1 MKMRTWTALRTSLIL
16 AGWLASAVAFTHC
29 AGRPLSEDVAADLI
43 FYNGKIITVDSD
55 FSIASALAVKD
66 DKFLTLGPDN
76 EILSWAGASTR
87 TVDLQGKTITPGFI
101 DSHIHAIRATGNTV
115 SLEETRSVAEILE
128 VFREKVRQT
137 PEKTWIR
144 ASPFMSI
151 DQIEEG
157 RLPYRWEL
165 DSVSPNHPVFIFY
178 HGHLVATNSLA
189 LKEAGITRA
198 TTPQKWV
205 IKDPDTG
212 EPNGW
217 LLEDLTGRVLRFF
230 PRGDLEET
238 IAEIRR
244 MSRELNAVG
253 ITGVIQQLG
262 GTTTG
267 RNFRALD
274 RLRREGELTLRWRL
288 NYSLPPAT
296 PDDRI
301 QEAIRNLGPPSGYGN
316 EWLRMGSLGELSLDG
331 WWEPMD
337 TAYLREPYEGS
348 YSRQQGK
355 GDLRFSIDRLKTIC
369 LAAAE
374 NDIQM
379 SVHVAGSAALDEVL
393 NVYDEVDQLYPI
405 ASKRWTLEHGGFLPT
420 PRNLEQAKRLGVIV
434 STQQSISYFVP
445 RALREMLG
453 ERRAASLFPNRTWL
467 EGGVKVAGG
476 SDFPGSPLSPLL
488 GMYASVTRRTA
499 IGELGREEAISRQ
512 EALKM
517 YTIYAAHIS
526 FEEDLKGSIEPGK
539 LADFVVLSDDLL
551 TVPEENI
558 KDIEVLMTVVGGKVV
573 YEK

>member
-1 MKMRTWTALRTSLIL
+1 MKNRAWTALRPLLIL
-16 AGWLASAVAFTHC
+16 AGGLATAVVFTHC
-29 AGRPLSEDVAADLI
+29 AGRPLPEDIAADLI
-43 FYNGKIITVDSD
+43 FYNGKIITVDSN

-66 DKFLTLGPDN
+66 DKFLTLGQDN
-76 EILSWAGASTR
+76 DILSWAGSSTR

-101 DSHIHAIRATGNTV
+101 DSHIHAIRASGNTV

-128 VFREKVRQT
+128 VFRKKVRQT
-137 PEKTWIR
+137 PEKTWIG
-144 ASPFMSI
+144 AFPFMSV

-157 RLPYRWEL
+157 RLPTRWEL
-165 DSVSPNHPVFIFY
+165 DSVSPSHPVFVFY

-205 IKDPDTG
+205 IKDPATG

-217 LLEDLTGRVLRFF
+217 LLEDLGGRVLRFF
-230 PRGDLEET
+230 PRGGLEET
-238 IAEIRR
+238 MEEVRR
-244 MSRELNAVG
+244 MSRDLNAVG

-267 RNFRALD
+267 RNFRALE
-274 RLRREGELTLRWRL
+274 RLRTEGELTLRWRL

-301 QEAIRNLGPPSGYGN
+301 QEAIGNLGPPTGYGN
-316 EWLRMGSLGELSLDG
+316 EWLRIGGLGELSLDG

-355 GDLRFSIDRLKTIC
+355 GDLRFSIDRLRAIC

-393 NVYDEVDQLYPI
+393 NVYDEVDQLYPYC
-405 ASKRWTLEHGGFLPT
+405 LET
-420 PRNLEQAKRLGVIV
+420 VD
-434 STQQSISYFVP
+434 P
-445 RALREMLG
+445 RAWWIFTHSPKS
-453 ERRAASLFPNRTWL
+453 RAGQETGCHCLDPAVDFLFRP
-467 EGGVKVAGG
+467 
-476 SDFPGSPLSPLL
+476 PGP
-488 GMYASVTRRTA
+488 
-499 IGELGREEAISRQ
+499 
-512 EALKM
+512 
-517 YTIYAAHIS
+517 
-526 FEEDLKGSIEPGK
+526 
-539 LADFVVLSDDLL
+539 
-551 TVPEENI
+551 
-558 KDIEVLMTVVGGKVV
+558 
-573 YEK
+573 

>member
-1 MKMRTWTALRTSLIL
+1 L
-16 AGWLASAVAFTHC
+16 AAAVAFTHC

-43 FYNGKIITVDSD
+43 FYNGKIITADSD
-55 FSIASALAVKD
+55 FSIVSALALKND
-66 DKFLTLGPDN
+66 SFLTLGQDQ
-76 EILSWAGASTR
+76 EVLSWAGSSTQ

-101 DSHIHAIRATGNTV
+101 DSHIHAIRASGNTV
-115 SLEETRSVAEILE
+115 SLEETRSIAEILE
-128 VFREKVRQT
+128 AFRQKVGQT
-137 PEKTWIR
+137 PEKTWIG
-144 ASPFMSI
+144 AFPFMSV

-157 RLPYRWEL
+157 RLPNRWEL

-189 LKEAGITRA
+189 LKEARITRA
-198 TTPQKWV
+198 TTPQEWV

-217 LLEDLTGRVLRFF
+217 LLEDLGGRILRFF
-230 PRGDLEET
+230 PRGGLEET
-238 IAEIRR
+238 VAEIQR

-267 RNFRALD
+267 QNFRALEQ
-274 RLRREGELTLRWRL
+274 LRREGELTLRWRL
-288 NYSLPPAT
+288 NYSLPPAI
-296 PDDRI
+296 PDDQI
-301 QEAIRNLGPPSGYGN
+301 QEAIRNLGPPTGYGN
-316 EWLRMGSLGELSLDG
+316 EWLRIGGLGELSLDG

-355 GDLRFSIDRLKTIC
+355 GDLRFSIDRLRAIC

-393 NVYDEVDQLYPI
+393 NVYDEVDQVHPI
-405 ASKRWTLEHGGFLPT
+405 GSKRWTIEHGGFLPT
-420 PRNLEQAKRLGVIV
+420 PRNLEQAKRLGVIA

-445 RALREMLG
+445 KALREMLG
-453 ERRAASLFPNRTWL
+453 ERRASSLFPNRTWL
-467 EGGVKVAGG
+467 EGGIKVAGG

-488 GMYASVTRRTA
+488 GMYASVTRKTA
-499 IGELGREEAISRQ
+499 IGELGLEEAISRQ
-512 EALKM
+512 EALKL
-517 YTIYAAHIS
+517 YTTYAAHIS

-551 TVPEENI
+551 TVPEEII
-558 KDIEVLMTVVGGKVV
+558 KDIEVLMTVVGGKIV
-573 YEK
+573 YERSMN

>member
-1 MKMRTWTALRTSLIL
+1 MRTWTALRTLLIL
-16 AGWLASAVAFTHC
+16 AGGLATAVACTHC
-29 AGRPLSEDVAADLI
+29 AGRPLPEDIAADLI
-43 FYNGKIITVDSD
+43 FYNGKIITVDSN

-66 DKFLTLGPDN
+66 DKFLILGQDN
-76 EILSWAGASTR
+76 DILSWAGSSTR

-101 DSHIHAIRATGNTV
+101 DSHIHAIRASGNTV
-115 SLEETRSVAEILE
+115 SLEETRSVAEILA

-137 PEKTWIR
+137 PENTWIG
-144 ASPFMSI
+144 AFPFMSI

-157 RLPYRWEL
+157 HLPNRWEL
-165 DSVSPNHPVFIFY
+165 DSVAPNHPVFIFY

-189 LKEAGITRA
+189 LKEAGITR
-198 TTPQKWV
+198 TTAPQKWV
-205 IKDPDTG
+205 IKDPATG

-217 LLEDLTGRVLRFF
+217 LLEDLGGRILRFF
-230 PRGDLEET
+230 PRGGLEET
-238 IAEIRR
+238 VEEIRR

-267 RNFRALD
+267 RNFRALE
-274 RLRREGELTLRWRL
+274 RLRRAGELTLRWRL

-301 QEAIRNLGPPSGYGN
+301 QEAIRNLGPPTGYGN
-316 EWLRMGSLGELSLDG
+316 EWLRIGGLGELSLDG

-393 NVYDEVDQLYPI
+393 NVYDEIDQLYPI

-453 ERRAASLFPNRTWL
+453 ERRASSLFPNRTWL
-467 EGGVKVAGG
+467 DGGIMVAGG

-488 GMYASVTRRTA
+488 GMYASVTRKTA
-499 IGELGREEAISRQ
+499 IGELGPEEAISRQ
-512 EALKM
+512 EALKL

-558 KDIEVLMTVVGGKVV
+558 KDIEVLMTVVGGKIV
-573 YEK
+573 YER

>member
-1 MKMRTWTALRTSLIL
+1 MEMRTWTALRTILIL
-16 AGWLASAVAFTHC
+16 VGLLAVPVVFAHC

-55 FSIASALAVKD
+55 FGIASALAVKD
-66 DKFLTLGPDN
+66 DKFLTLGQDN
-76 EILSWAGASTR
+76 EVLSWTGSSTQ

-101 DSHIHAIRATGNTV
+101 DSHIHAIRNGGDTV
-115 SLEETRSVAEILE
+115 SLDETQSVAEILE
-128 VFREKVRQT
+128 AFREKVQQT
-137 PEKTWIR
+137 PEKTWIG
-144 ASPFMSI
+144 AFPFMSV

-157 RLPYRWEL
+157 RLPNRWEL

-178 HGHLVATNSLA
+178 HGHLVAANSLA
-189 LKEAGITRA
+189 LKEAGITRS

-217 LLEDLTGRVLRFF
+217 LLEDLAGEVFRFF
-230 PRGDLEET
+230 PGGGLEET
-238 IAEIRR
+238 MEEIRH
-244 MSRELNAVG
+244 MSRRLNAVG
-253 ITGVIQQLG
+253 ITSVIQQLG

-267 RNFRALD
+267 RSFRALD
-274 RLRREGELTLRWRL
+274 RLHREGELTLRWRL

-296 PDDRI
+296 ADDRI
-301 QEAIRNLGPPSGYGN
+301 QETIRNLGPPTGYGN
-316 EWLRMGSLGELSLDG
+316 EWLRMGGLGELSLDG

-355 GDLRFSIDRLKTIC
+355 GDLRFSIDRLRAIC

-393 NVYDEVDQLYPI
+393 NVYDEVDQVHPI
-405 ASKRWTLEHGGFLPT
+405 GSK
-420 PRNLEQAKRLGVIV
+420 AKRLGVIA

-445 RALREMLG
+445 GALREMLG
-453 ERRAASLFPNRTWL
+453 ERRASSLFPNRTWL
-467 EGGVKVAGG
+467 EGGIKVAGG

-488 GMYASVTRRTA
+488 GMYASVTRKTA
-499 IGELGREEAISRQ
+499 IGELGPEEAISRR
-512 EALKM
+512 EALKL
-517 YTIYAAHIS
+517 YTTYAAHIS

-539 LADFVVLSDDLL
+539 MADFVVLSDDLL

-558 KDIEVLMTVVGGKVV
+558 KDIEVLMTVVGGRIV
-573 YEK
+573 YER

>member
-1 MKMRTWTALRTSLIL
+1 MKVRIGTAQKTLLIL
-16 AGWLASAVAFTHC
+16 GGILTSAVALTHC

-76 EILSWAGASTR
+76 EILSWAGASTE

-137 PEKTWIR
+137 PEKTWV
-144 ASPFMSI
+144 AAFPFMSV

-157 RLPYRWEL
+157 QLPNRWEL

-205 IKDPDTG
+205 IKDPATG

-217 LLEDLTGRVLRFF
+217 LLEDLAGRVLRFF
-230 PRGDLEET
+230 PRGGLEDT

-244 MSRELNAVG
+244 MSQKLNAVG

-267 RNFRALD
+267 RNFRALE
-274 RLRREGELTLRWRL
+274 RLQRAGELTLRWRL

-301 QEAIRNLGPPSGYGN
+301 QEAIGNLGPPTGYGN
-316 EWLRMGSLGELSLDG
+316 EWLRMGALGELSLDG

-337 TAYLREPYEGS
+337 TAYLREPYDGS

-355 GDLRFSIDRLKTIC
+355 GDLRFSIDRLKAIC

-420 PRNLEQAKRLGVIV
+420 PRNVEQAKRLGVIV

-488 GMYASVTRRTA
+488 GMYASVTRKTA

-512 EALKM
+512 EALKL
-517 YTIYAAHIS
+517 YTTSAAHIS

-539 LADFVVLSDDLL
+539 LADFVVLSEDLL

-558 KDIEVLMTVVGGKVV
+558 KDIEVLITVVGGKVV
-573 YEK
+573 YER

>member
-1 MKMRTWTALRTSLIL
+1 MRIGTAKKTLLIL
-16 AGWLASAVAFTHC
+16 GGILASAVALTHC

-43 FYNGKIITVDSD
+43 FYNGKIITVDSE

-137 PEKTWIR
+137 PEKTWIG
-144 ASPFMSI
+144 AFPFMSV

-157 RLPYRWEL
+157 HLPNRWEL

-178 HGHLVATNSLA
+178 HGHLVAANSLA
-189 LKEAGITRA
+189 LKKAGITRA
-198 TTPQKWV
+198 TAPQKWV
-205 IKDPDTG
+205 IKDPATG

-217 LLEDLTGRVLRFF
+217 LLEDLAGRVLRFF
-230 PRGDLEET
+230 PRGGLDET
-238 IAEIRR
+238 IEEIRR

-267 RNFRALD
+267 RNFRALE
-274 RLRREGELTLRWRL
+274 RLRRAGELTLRWRL
-288 NYSLPPAT
+288 NYSLPPDT

-301 QEAIRNLGPPSGYGN
+301 QEAIRNLGPPTGYGN
-316 EWLRMGSLGELSLDG
+316 EWLRMGGLGELSLDG

-355 GDLRFSIDRLKTIC
+355 GDLRFSIDRLKAIC
-369 LAAAE
+369 LAAVE

-393 NVYDEVDQLYPI
+393 NVYDEVDQVHPI
-405 ASKRWTLEHGGFLPT
+405 GSKRWTLEHGGFLPT

-434 STQQSISYFVP
+434 STQQSISYFIP

-453 ERRAASLFPNRTWL
+453 ERRASSLFPNRTWL
-467 EGGVKVAGG
+467 EGGIKVAGG

-488 GMYASVTRRTA
+488 GMYASVTRKTA
-499 IGELGREEAISRQ
+499 IGELGREEAISRE
-512 EALKM
+512 EALKL
-517 YTIYAAHIS
+517 YTINAAHIS

-539 LADFVVLSDDLL
+539 LADFVVLSNDLL

-558 KDIEVLMTVVGGKVV
+558 KDIEVIMTVVGGKVV

>member
-1 MKMRTWTALRTSLIL
+1 
-16 AGWLASAVAFTHC
+16 
-29 AGRPLSEDVAADLI
+29 
-43 FYNGKIITVDSD
+43 
-55 FSIASALAVKD
+55 
-66 DKFLTLGPDN
+66 
-76 EILSWAGASTR
+76 
-87 TVDLQGKTITPGFI
+87 
-101 DSHIHAIRATGNTV
+101 
-115 SLEETRSVAEILE
+115 
-128 VFREKVRQT
+128 
-137 PEKTWIR
+137 
-144 ASPFMSI
+144 MSI

-453 ERRAASLFPNRTWL
+453 ERRASSLFPNRTWL
-467 EGGVKVAGG
+467 DGGIMVAGG

-488 GMYASVTRRTA
+488 GMYASVTRKTA
-499 IGELGREEAISRQ
+499 IGELGPEEAISRQ
-512 EALKM
+512 EALKL

>member
-1 MKMRTWTALRTSLIL
+1 VRIGTAKKTLLIL
-16 AGWLASAVAFTHC
+16 GGILASAVALTHC

-137 PEKTWIR
+137 PEKTWIG
-144 ASPFMSI
+144 AFPFMSV

-157 RLPYRWEL
+157 HLPNRWEL
-165 DSVSPNHPVFIFY
+165 DSVSPDHPVFIFY

-198 TTPQKWV
+198 TAPQKWV
-205 IKDPDTG
+205 IKDPATG

-217 LLEDLTGRVLRFF
+217 LLEDLAGRVLRFF
-230 PRGDLEET
+230 PRGGLEET
-238 IAEIRR
+238 IEEIRR

-267 RNFRALD
+267 RNFRALE
-274 RLRREGELTLRWRL
+274 RLRRAGELTLRWRL

-301 QEAIRNLGPPSGYGN
+301 QEAIRNLGPPTGYGN
-316 EWLRMGSLGELSLDG
+316 EWLRIGALGELSLDG

-355 GDLRFSIDRLKTIC
+355 GDLRFSIERLKAIC

-393 NVYDEVDQLYPI
+393 NVYDEVDQVHPI
-405 ASKRWTLEHGGFLPT
+405 GSKRWTIEHGGFLPT
-420 PRNLEQAKRLGVIV
+420 PRNLEQAKRLGVIA

-467 EGGVKVAGG
+467 EGGIKVAGG

-488 GMYASVTRRTA
+488 GMYASVTRKTA

-512 EALKM
+512 EALKL
-517 YTIYAAHIS
+517 YTTYAAHIS

-558 KDIEVLMTVVGGKVV
+558 KDIEVLTTVVGGKVV
-573 YEK
+573 YDR

>member
-1 MKMRTWTALRTSLIL
+1 MRTWTALRTSLVL
-16 AGWLASAVAFTHC
+16 AGGLAAAVAFTHC
-29 AGRPLSEDVAADLI
+29 AGRPLPEDIAADLI
-43 FYNGKIITVDSD
+43 FYNGKIITVDAN

-76 EILSWAGASTR
+76 DILSWAGSSTR
-87 TVDLQGKTITPGFI
+87 TVDLQGKTVTPGFI
-101 DSHIHAIRATGNTV
+101 DAHIHAIRASGNTV

-128 VFREKVRQT
+128 VFREKVQQT
-137 PEKTWIR
+137 PEKTWIG
-144 ASPFMSI
+144 AFPFMSV

-157 RLPYRWEL
+157 R
-165 DSVSPNHPVFIFY
+165 SPHSLGARFSFPQSPRFHLLSRPFS
-178 HGHLVATNSLA
+178 GHQQSCLA
-189 LKEAGITRA
+189 RSRYWPR

-217 LLEDLTGRVLRFF
+217 LLEDLGGRILRFF
-230 PRGDLEET
+230 PRGGLEET
-238 IAEIRR
+238 MKEVRR
-244 MSRELNAVG
+244 MSRDLNAVG

-267 RNFRALD
+267 RNFRALEQ
-274 RLRREGELTLRWRL
+274 LRKEGELTLRWRL

-301 QEAIRNLGPPSGYGN
+301 QEAIGNLGPPTGYGN
-316 EWLRMGSLGELSLDG
+316 EWLRIGGLGELSLDG

-355 GDLRFSIDRLKTIC
+355 GDLRFSIDRLRAIC
-369 LAAAE
+369 LAAAQ

-434 STQQSISYFVP
+434 STQQSNSYFVP

-453 ERRAASLFPNRTWL
+453 ERRASSLFPNRTWL
-467 EGGVKVAGG
+467 EGGIMVAGG

-488 GMYASVTRRTA
+488 GMYASVTRKTA
-499 IGELGREEAISRQ
+499 IGELGPEEAISRQ
-512 EALKM
+512 EALKL
-517 YTIYAAHIS
+517 YTTYAAHIS

-573 YEK
+573 